1 MSQDDLMALDST
13 NTNTDINPMMHLV
26 APLVAYGATVIVR
39 RVINSGY
46 KRVTKNDAPK
56 PNDPGVSLG
65 TALMWAIATAA
76 VAAGVEVAVYR
87 LTNQAGSKRS

>member
-1 MSQDDLMALDST
+1 MSQDDLMALESP
-13 NTNTDINPMMHLV
+13 NTEIDINPMMHLV